1 VRGETVSV
9 AETCNSRGTIF
20 RGTTVNWAG
29 DEVDAN
35 IPVAEHLP
43 ATLIETGHKTQDP
56 SSPTP
61 RTIRE
66 ITLRVP
72 FWCGLTDEDRWYDET
87 TGDTYIVI
95 SVTKPPTTIGA
106 PVDLVASLKRITAN
120 SV

>member
-1 VRGETVSV
+1 MGAETQNCRVSV
-9 AETCNSRGTIF
+9 L

-35 IPVAEHLP
+35 IPVIEHMP

-66 ITLRVP
+66 ITLRLPYWSDV
-72 FWCGLTDEDRWYDET
+72 TDKDRILDER
-87 TGDTYIVI
+87 TGDIYMII
-95 SVTKPPTTIGA
+95 SVTRPPTIIGA
-106 PVDLVASLKRITAN
+106 PVDLVLSLKRVSAN
-120 SV
+120 ST

>member
-1 VRGETVSV
+1 MV
-9 AETCNSRGTIF
+9 AETQNCRVSVL

-29 DEVDAN
+29 DEVDADV
-35 IPVAEHLP
+35 PVIEHLP
-43 ATLIETGHKTQDP
+43 ATLVETGRKTQDP

-72 FWCGLTDEDRWYDET
+72 YWSHLTDSDRVYDET

-95 SVTKPPTTIGA
+95 SVTRPPTIIGA
-106 PVDLVASLKRITAN
+106 PVDIVASLKRVTAN
-120 SV
+120 ST

>member
-1 VRGETVSV
+1 MS
-9 AETCNSRGTIF
+9 AETRNARISVL

-35 IPVAEHLP
+35 VPVIEHLP

-66 ITLRVP
+66 ITCRVP
-72 FWCGLTDEDRWYDET
+72 CWTALQTTDRVLDERT
-87 TGDTYIVI
+87 QDIYMVI
-95 SVTKPPTTIGA
+95 SVTRPPTIIGA
-106 PVDLVASLKRITAN
+106 PVDLVVALKRVTA
-120 SV
+120 SST

>member
-1 VRGETVSV
+1 MSV
-9 AETCNSRGTIF
+9 AETRNATVTIL

-35 IPVAEHLP
+35 DPAIEHLP

-66 ITLRVP
+66 ITLRLPYWSGV
-72 FWCGLTDEDRWYDET
+72 TDKDRVLDER
-87 TGDTYIVI
+87 TGDIYMVI
-95 SVTKPPTTIGA
+95 SVTRPPTIIGA
-106 PVDLVASLKRITAN
+106 PVDLLISLKRVTAN
-120 SV
+120 ST

>member
-1 VRGETVSV
+1 MGV
-9 AETCNSRGTIF
+9 AETQNCAVTIF
-20 RGTTVNWAG
+20 RGTTFNQYG

-35 IPVAEHLP
+35 TPVMEHLP

-72 FWCGLTDEDRWYDET
+72 YWSKLADSDRVLDEMTRDI
-87 TGDTYIVI
+87 YIVI
-95 SVTKPPTTIGA
+95 SVTRPPTTIGA

>member
-1 VRGETVSV
+1 MV
-9 AETCNSRGTIF
+9 AETQNCQITVF

-35 IPVAEHLP
+35 TPLIEHLP

-66 ITLRVP
+66 ITCRLPYWSGVQD
-72 FWCGLTDEDRWYDET
+72 TDRIMDERT
-87 TGDTYIVI
+87 QDVYIVI
-95 SVTKPPTTIGA
+95 SVTRPSTIIGA
-106 PVDLVASLKRITAN
+106 PADLVLSLKRISAN